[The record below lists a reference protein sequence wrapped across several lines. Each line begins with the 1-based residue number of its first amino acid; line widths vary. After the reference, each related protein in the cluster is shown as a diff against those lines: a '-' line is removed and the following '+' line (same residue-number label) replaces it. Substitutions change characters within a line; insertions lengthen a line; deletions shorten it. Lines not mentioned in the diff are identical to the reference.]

1 MNQFKKISANF
12 SKVNKAE
19 LEVIAEKL
27 SCILSKGDTLFL
39 KGDLGAGKSTF
50 ARALIRAIANTPELE
65 VQSPTFPVLIPYETR
80 RAEIS
85 HYDLY
90 RLSDNSEVEELGL
103 YDELDSHIT
112 LIEWPEQL
120 GTNHNIHDRFEIS
133 LEESELAENEEDSRL
148 LSITAFGKQKEK
160 CDRFF
165 KVCNFLEATEWQEA
179 KWQFLQGDASTR
191 SYIRLKVS
199 TGSSTDLQESKS
211 DALLMNAPPQPDG
224 PPIRYGKPYSQIAH
238 LAENMTSFVAVSNA
252 LIEAGLSA
260 PKVHKF
266 NIEEGLLL
274 INDLGDHQLY
284 HMITEQNANQQN
296 LYETAIDILCE
307 LRGHKPK
314 PMEVGDRVYEL
325 PSYTNDALSIEAEL
339 VIDWYWPKLKSTNIT
354 NDEREAYQKIWSK
367 LFDDLA
373 PNNKYWVLRDF
384 HSPNLMHLPIESGLK
399 TLGIIDFQDAVIG
412 HAAYDVVS
420 LCQDARI
427 TVPEA
432 VERHLL
438 SRYVERA
445 KQQDH
450 SFDEEDFLRAYAIL
464 GAQRASK
471 LLGIFVRLAVRDG
484 KKNYLTHI
492 PRIWDYLERNLKHP
506 HLIDIFNWYETNF
519 PEELRIKRDG
529 CW

>member
-1 MNQFKKISANF
+1 MKQFKEISANQY
-12 SKVNKAE
+12 KVDRAA
-19 LEVIAEKL
+19 LEFIAEKL
-27 SCILSKGDTLFL
+27 SCILSQGDTLFL

-50 ARALIRAIANTPELE
+50 ARALIRAIANSPELE
-65 VQSPTFPVLIPYETR
+65 VQSPTFPILIPYKTP

-90 RLSDNSEVEELGL
+90 RLSDSSEVEELGL
-103 YDELDSHIT
+103 YDELENHIT

-120 GTNHNIHDRFEIS
+120 GSNHKINDRFEIS
-133 LEESELAENEEDSRL
+133 LEESMTDEEREDYRL
-148 LSITAFGKQKEK
+148 IKITGFGKQKEK
-160 CDRFF
+160 CERFF
-165 KVCNFLEATEWQEA
+165 KISTFLEATEWRQA

-191 SYIRLKVS
+191 SYIRLKEAA
-199 TGSSTDLQESKS
+199 D

-224 PPIRYGKPYSQIAH
+224 PPIRDGKPYSQIAH
-238 LAENMTSFVAVSNA
+238 LAEDMTSFVAVSNA

-266 NIEEGLLL
+266 NIEDGLLL

-284 HMITEQNANQQN
+284 HMITEQNADQQK

-307 LRGHKPK
+307 LRSHKPN
-314 PMEVGDRVYEL
+314 PMQVGESVYEL
-325 PSYTNDALSIEAEL
+325 PHYSNGALSIEAEL
-339 VIDWYWPKLKSTNIT
+339 VIDWYWPKLKNTKISSAESQ
-354 NDEREAYQKIWSK
+354 DYQNLWVK
-367 LFDDLA
+367 LFNDLR
-373 PNNKYWVLRDF
+373 PNNQHWVLRDF
-384 HSPNLMHLPIESGLK
+384 HSPNLMHLPNQSGVK
-399 TLGIIDFQDAVIG
+399 SLGIIDFQDAVIG

-432 VERHLL
+432 VEQHLL
-438 SRYVERA
+438 SRYL
-445 KQQDH
+445 KQAAQLDP
-450 SFDEEDFLRAYAIL
+450 SFDKDDFLQAYAIL

-484 KKNYLTHI
+484 KKHYLAHI

-519 PEELRIKRDG
+519 PEELRIKSEEDLSMIG
-529 CW
+529 